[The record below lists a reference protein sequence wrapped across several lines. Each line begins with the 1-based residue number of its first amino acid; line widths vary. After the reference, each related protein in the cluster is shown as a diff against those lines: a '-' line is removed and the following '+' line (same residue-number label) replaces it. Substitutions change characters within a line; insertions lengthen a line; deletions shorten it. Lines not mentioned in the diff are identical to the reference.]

1 MVTSLEPPPGIH
13 PGAFFCYTVGVTS
26 HFKQIFKLLLIDFA
40 GSFLYFPVWWYTVG
54 LKRLAYRFARDLK
67 YRVASYGL
75 KIWIK
80 NFFVP
85 MYGQHDWTGRLVSL
99 WMRFVVLVGR
109 VVGLAAEGILYALG
123 LLVYAAAPALLGLLF
138 VTGFIQGAFLDQLGN
153 AMR

>member
-1 MVTSLEPPPGIH
+1 MSRY
-13 PGAFFCYTVGVTS
+13 FCYTVCVTS
-26 HFKQIFKLLLIDFA
+26 HFKQIFKLLFIDFA
-40 GSFLYFPVWWYTVG
+40 GSFLWFPVWWYTVG
-54 LKRLAYRFARDLK
+54 LKRLALKFWRDLQ

-109 VVGLAAEGILYALG
+109 LIGLVVEAAVYILG
-123 LLVYAAAPALLGLLF
+123 LFIYAAAPVVFALLF
-138 VTGFIQGAFLDQLGN
+138 VTSFIQGAFLAQISGVLH
-153 AMR
+153 